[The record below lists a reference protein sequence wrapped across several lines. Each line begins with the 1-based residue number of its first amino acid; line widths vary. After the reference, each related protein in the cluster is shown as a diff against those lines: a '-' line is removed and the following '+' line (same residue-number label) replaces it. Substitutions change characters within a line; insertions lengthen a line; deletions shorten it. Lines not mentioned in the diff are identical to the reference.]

1 MKEITAISKGSS
13 EEQYNIYIDN
23 SFFISCN
30 IETIKLLGLKTGS
43 VVDELALQELVEES
57 NIKKA
62 FNKSLSYLSY
72 RRRTEAELVKHLKD
86 FDEATIEKALARLR
100 GYSFVDDEAY
110 GEDYVDTQANQRK
123 GRYLIERGLIQKGI
137 QQEIVENSLTRLT
150 EEEELE
156 NAKKLSQEF
165 FRSKRKLPYN
175 QLKQKLS
182 QKLLSKGYNWD
193 IIKKSLLYLDENE
206 EVQQEINQQQEEYLK
221 QAIDMAEKLHSKYA
235 KKTPNKYQLKAK
247 IQGGLYQKGF
257 EDDIIRSAIE
267 GVLGND

>member
-1 MKEITAISKGSS
+1 MKEITAISKGNSD
-13 EEQYNIYIDN
+13 EQYNIYIDN
-23 SFFISCN
+23 HFFISCS

-43 VVDELALQELVEES
+43 RVDEADLLALIQES

-62 FNKSLSYLSY
+62 FSKALSYLSY
-72 RRRTEAELVKHLKD
+72 RRRTETELVQHLKD
-86 FDEATIEKALARLR
+86 FDEDTIEKTLEKIK
-100 GYSFVDDEAY
+100 GYSFIDDEAY
-110 GEDYVDTQANQRK
+110 GEDYVDTQANQLK

-137 QQEIVENSLTRLT
+137 QQEIVETALSRLT

-156 NAKKLSQEF
+156 NAQRLAYEF

-193 IIKKSLLYLDENE
+193 IIKKSLQYLDENQ
-206 EVQQEINQQQEEYLK
+206 EVQQEIIQQQDEYLQ
-221 QAIDMAEKLHSKYA
+221 QAIDMAEKLYSKYA

-257 EDDIIRSAIE
+257 EEDVIRRAVE
-267 GVLGND
+267 GVLEND